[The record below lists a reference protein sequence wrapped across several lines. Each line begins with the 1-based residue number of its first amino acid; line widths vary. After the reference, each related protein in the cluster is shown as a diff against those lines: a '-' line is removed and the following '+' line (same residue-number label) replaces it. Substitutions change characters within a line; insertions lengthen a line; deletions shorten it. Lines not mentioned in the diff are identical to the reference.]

1 MGLTKLIINI
11 KEKIFKN
18 NAHIEVRFIQR
29 FDKGGGIYEVRRY
42 NEKTG
47 EELYQ
52 DKRFYIRTV
61 PKDVIKKLQY
71 NS

>member
-11 KEKIFKN
+11 KEKIFRNKPD
-18 NAHIEVRFIQR
+18 IEVRFVQR

-42 NEKTG
+42 NKETG

-61 PKDVIKKLQY
+61 PKDIIKRL
-71 NS
+71 